1 MAQLEK
7 SFVNNGKEKGLKRI
21 FINEL
26 NDCECQKVL
35 LRGWVHKITD
45 LSQVVF
51 IRLRDKSGIIQLV
64 CEKDQIKNLR
74 LENAIE
80 VVGKVYSNEKAPEK
94 IEVLVEDIKI
104 LGNAYYDKLPFEINS
119 FKNKA
124 ALETQIDHRTI
135 SLRRPEIRA
144 IFKVQSEIESAFRDY
159 LKERNFEQIHTAKI
173 IDSSTEGGSEMFT
186 VNYFDRRSFL
196 AQSPQFYKQMMVGA
210 GFERVFEIGHAYRAE
225 LHNTWRHLNEYVSLD
240 VEMGFIKD
248 EFELMNLEEG
258 FINYLFNHLN
268 KVCKKELDM
277 YKIDLPNEVFIP
289 RITLQEAHE
298 ILLDEYNKKSP
309 IGNIDAE
316 GEVLIS
322 KYVKEK
328 YNCDFAFLTKYPV
341 SKRPMYTM
349 PHDENKE
356 LTKSFDLIYDGLE
369 ITTGG
374 QRINDYKMLKE
385 NIIKFGLNPDDFD
398 FYLETFKYGM
408 PPHGGFAIGLER
420 LTMKILKLTNIREAT
435 LIPRDM
441 KRLTP

>member
-1 MAQLEK
+1 MAHLE
-7 SFVNNGKEKGLKRI
+7 RM

-26 NDCECQKVL
+26 NDCINQIVL
-35 LRGWVHKITD
+35 LRGWIYKITD
-45 LSQVVF
+45 LSHVEFVK
-51 IRLRDKSGIIQLV
+51 LRDKSGVVQLV
-64 CEKDQIKNLR
+64 CKKEQVKNLR
-74 LENAIE
+74 LENAVE
-80 VVGKVYSNEKAPEK
+80 VIGKVCSNEKAPGK
-94 IEVLVEDIKI
+94 IEIIAEEIKVV
-104 LGNAYYDKLPFEINS
+104 GNTYYDKLPFEINS
-119 FKNKA
+119 IKNKA
-124 ALETQIDHRTI
+124 ALETQLDHRTI

-144 IFKVQSEIESAFRDY
+144 IFKVQSEIETAFRDY

-186 VNYFDRRSFL
+186 VNYFDKRSFL

-248 EFELMNLEEG
+248 EYELMDLEEG
-258 FINYLFNHLN
+258 FINYLLNHLN

-277 YKIDLPNEVFIP
+277 YKIDLPSEVSIP
-289 RITLQEAHE
+289 KITLQEAHE
-298 ILLDEYNKKSP
+298 ILLNKYNKKSP
-309 IGNIDAE
+309 IGNIDAQ

-322 KYVKEK
+322 KYIKEK
-328 YNCDFAFLTKYPV
+328 YNCDFVFLTKYPV

-349 PHDENKE
+349 PDDENKE

-374 QRINDYKMLKE
+374 QRINDYEMLKE
-385 NIIKFGLNPDDFD
+385 NIIKFGLNTEDFD

-408 PPHGGFAIGLER
+408 PTHGGFAIGLER